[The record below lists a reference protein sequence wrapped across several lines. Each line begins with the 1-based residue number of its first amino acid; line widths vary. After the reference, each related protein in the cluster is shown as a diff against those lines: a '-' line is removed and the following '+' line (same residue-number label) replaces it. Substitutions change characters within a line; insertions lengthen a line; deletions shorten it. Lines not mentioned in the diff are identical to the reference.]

1 MLCFIWILRFVASFK
16 AGCYGRFM
24 TSGKRREADTQY
36 STYEKQL
43 MQRGF
48 QTGDILVTGSDI
60 FGPSSFI
67 AQCTTVTPFGHVA
80 VLLRNPDP
88 RLRAAFGLAT
98 IISKLGFFM
107 KGEIASM
114 IKPEY
119 RKGNWD
125 KLGRG
130 EKCRRLALI
139 TAKALSKQDLRLARR
154 NEFEGGGRLFLRF
167 ISRHL
172 DLKDGKPLEQRD
184 MFQRWLQKYVFAKMC
199 SNFFELNQLKQNRY
213 DSGKIVRFGMN
224 KGQKRYVRWMR
235 RSTCGVYAIE
245 AIGTGTRMMPLER
258 FFKFWWRNRRERIA
272 WRPLYCVS
280 STPEKRHDLT
290 FQAGIDLVG
299 QRYVSLLELI
309 LVAIR
314 TNLTS
319 RPDSNYEDLSKTVRR
334 RFFCSE
340 FTTAALKRMKLIE
353 EKSIVDGHV
362 QPGDYGSDYGEYV

>member
-1 MLCFIWILRFVASFK
+1 ML
-16 AGCYGRFM
+16 
-24 TSGKRREADTQY
+24 
-36 STYEKQL
+36 
-43 MQRGF
+43 
-48 QTGDILVTGSDI
+48 
-60 FGPSSFI
+60 
-67 AQCTTVTPFGHVA
+67 
-80 VLLRNPDP
+80 LLR
-88 RLRAAFGLAT
+88 T
-98 IISKLGFFM
+98 QS
-107 KGEIASM
+107 
-114 IKPEY
+114 
-119 RKGNWD
+119 
-125 KLGRG
+125 
-130 EKCRRLALI
+130 
-139 TAKALSKQDLRLARR
+139 
-154 NEFEGGGRLFLRF
+154 
-167 ISRHL
+167 
-172 DLKDGKPLEQRD
+172 
-184 MFQRWLQKYVFAKMC
+184 
-199 SNFFELNQLKQNRY
+199 LKQTKNRY
-213 DSGKIVRFGMN
+213 DSGKVVRFGMN

-362 QPGDYGSDYGEYV
+362 QPGDYGSDYGEYVVCLSVSSLSSQGYHFIKPTLENTNSLRTQVRNQQFLGKQLAVRGIGVLD